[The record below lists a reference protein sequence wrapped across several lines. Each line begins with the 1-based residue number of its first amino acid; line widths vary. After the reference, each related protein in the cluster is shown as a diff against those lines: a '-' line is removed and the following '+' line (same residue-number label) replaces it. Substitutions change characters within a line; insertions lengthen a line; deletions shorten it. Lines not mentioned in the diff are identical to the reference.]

1 MALNKHSASGSRSKP
16 KVGSGADHSPDGQEP
31 VAPQNHGHW
40 INGSWV
46 ATQQTVD
53 WLNQLQRTLLQAVVA
68 WNETLASAM
77 AEPSAGLGQ
86 GAGRLVEDHQ
96 GRC

>member
-31 VAPQNHGHW
+31 VAPQNHG
-40 INGSWV
+40 
-46 ATQQTVD
+46 D
-53 WLNQLQRTLLQAVVA
+53 WLNQLQRTLLQAVVV
-68 WNETLASAM
+68 WTETLTSAM